1 MAKVLVDLD
10 TLENGLT
17 LICDKIRVK
26 TGGTGVLAFPV
37 EMAAAVESIETGSGG
52 ITPTGTKEITENGTY
67 DVTSFAA
74 AEVTVPVGIPTAMDG
89 GRTTV
94 DGYITAQSADGT
106 SLSYQDQSFRGE
118 DVVGCWIEKK
128 IIGSELFKIY
138 AMLILPTE
146 KTALGGVRLI
156 VVYHDAVKNVCATT
170 HGVYASGYSF
180 TVTEHGIAVSLP
192 SDASEKFIADEDY
205 LICPIRGNGRT

>member
-1 MAKVLVDLD
+1 MSSIADML
-10 TLENGLT
+10 
-17 LICDKIRVK
+17 
-26 TGGTGVLAFPV
+26 TGVASSLRTVLTSINTSLAGKDVQEAETLSDVPDQI
-37 EMAAAVESIETGSGG
+37 ASISTG
-52 ITPTGTKEITENGTY
+52 IL
-67 DVTSFAA
+67 
-74 AEVTVPVGIPTAMDG
+74 TAMDG
-89 GRTTV
+89 GQTTV
-94 DGYITAQSADGT
+94 DGSITVQSEDGT

-156 VVYHDAVKNVCATT
+156 AIYHDAVMNVCATT
-170 HGVYASGYSF
+170 RGVYASGYSF

-192 SDASEKFIADEDY
+192 SDASEKFIADADY
-205 LICPIRGNGRT
+205 LIYPIRGNGRS